1 MSYLMEEIYHQHQL
15 ELLFEVIILE
25 PDNFHK
31 SIGIKNSNWELR
43 IQKFNEK
50 WVVKQEAIGN
60 FKQSLSLFVV
70 TD

>member
-15 ELLFEVIILE
+15 ELLFEVLILE

-50 WVVKQEAIGN
+50 
-60 FKQSLSLFVV
+60 
-70 TD
+70 